1 MRVFTRIFQ
10 CQGAALGLLVLLA
23 GCQRQQAEADPL
35 AEAKHLYLSV
45 CAKCHGS
52 DGRGGVPAAEGL
64 PAPSNFRDPAF
75 HAAHSDE
82 QMKQAIKQGKGP
94 MPPFGALFD
103 DTQTAN
109 LVTYLRSFNPK
120 R

>member
-1 MRVFTRIFQ
+1 MVHFPRQFSAWAGV
-10 CQGAALGLLVLLA
+10 LGLLVLQA
-23 GCQRQQAEADPL
+23 GCKGKEVEADPL

-64 PAPSNFRDPAF
+64 PAPSNFCDPAF
-75 HAAHSDE
+75 HAGRSDE
-82 QMKQAIKQGKGP
+82 QLKQAIKQGKGP
-94 MPPFGALFD
+94 MPPFGVLFD

-109 LVTYLRSFNPK
+109 LVVYVRSFNAK